1 MTTVGAAEPSDPVVE
16 SAAPAPVA
24 RGRGVTGLFAVT
36 MLVGAALSFAV
47 QPMFARIVLPVL
59 GGSAAVWST
68 SMVFFQAT
76 LLVGYAYGHL
86 TLRWLGARRQA
97 ALHLP
102 LLLAPL
108 LLLPVG
114 IPAGW
119 VPPVGGSPMLWL
131 LGVLAV
137 TVGPP
142 FVAVAATTPLL
153 SRWYVESG
161 HPRGADPYFL
171 YGASNVGSM
180 LGLLSYPLLV
190 EPVLPLAAQGR
201 VWTYGYLGFVVLV
214 AACARV
220 LWRSAPAPVRSESSG
235 EGERT
240 GWAERLRWLG
250 LAFVPA
256 CLLVGMTSVLTTD
269 LAPVPLL
276 WVLPLA
282 VYLLTFVVAFSP
294 RAGAARALLVARRL
308 LPPLVGVAL
317 WLLLSHSNEALL
329 LYIPLHLVVFGVAAL
344 CCHGRLALERPPA
357 ARLTGF
363 YLTLAAGGA
372 LGGSAAA
379 LVAPV
384 VFDHL
389 LEYPLGLVLA
399 VVALPAA
406 AGARSRRPLWT
417 VVAAVGPP
425 VAAVL
430 GLVLLRHWQEGH
442 RAEIAVL
449 AVAVGAALAPR
460 RRYARGV
467 ALAAVFLVATST
479 LDHLDGYISTDRDFY
494 GTLAVRDA
502 ADYHVLVDG
511 TTIHGAQATDPARRT
526 TPLTYFTNTGPLGTV
541 VRTARQ
547 HGLTGQVG
555 VIGLGAGT
563 MACQFRAGEQV
574 TFYEIDP
581 LVARV
586 AADPALFSYLRDCPP
601 RTRVVLG
608 DGRLSLAREP
618 AGRYGLVV
626 LDAFASDAVPVH
638 LLTRQAVELYR
649 SKLVPGGLVA
659 LNVSNRYLSLEPVLG
674 QVAASL
680 GLTCLS
686 TVDTDVAAEEGK
698 SSSRWVLLAADP
710 RDTGGVRADPRWSAC
725 PVRGRVWTDDYAYVL
740 GALHW

>member
-1 MTTVGAAEPSDPVVE
+1 MTTAGATHPEV
-16 SAAPAPVA
+16 AAPARA
-24 RGRGVTGLFAVT
+24 GRRRGVTALFAVT
-36 MLVGAALSFAV
+36 MLLGAALSFAV
-47 QPMFARIVLPVL
+47 QPMFARVVLPVL

-68 SMVFFQAT
+68 SMMFFQAA

-86 TLRWLGARRQA
+86 TLRRLGARRQA
-97 ALHLP
+97 VLHL
-102 LLLAPL
+102 LLLLPPL
-108 LLLPVG
+108 LLLPIG

-119 VPPVGGSPMLWL
+119 VPHGSPERWL

-153 SRWYVESG
+153 SRWYVDSG

-171 YGASNVGSM
+171 YAASNAGSM
-180 LGLLSYPLLV
+180 LGLLSYPLV
-190 EPVLPLAAQGR
+190 IEPVLPLAAQGR
-201 VWTYGYLGFVVLV
+201 VWTYGYLAFVLLV

-220 LWRSAPAPVRSESSG
+220 LWRSSPAAAAESTVVEPAATAAG
-235 EGERT
+235 T
-240 GWAERLRWLG
+240 GPARRLRWLG

-282 VYLLTFVVAFSP
+282 VYLATFVIAFSP
-294 RAGAARALLVARRL
+294 RAARALLVARRL
-308 LPPLVGVAL
+308 LPVLAGVAL
-317 WLLLSHSNEALL
+317 WLLLSRANGAPL

-372 LGGSAAA
+372 LGGAAAA

-384 VFDHL
+384 VFNHF

-399 VVALPAA
+399 VLALPAGVRA
-406 AGARSRRPLWT
+406 ARRPLWS
-417 VVAAVGPP
+417 VAAAVGLP
-425 VAAVL
+425 VATWL
-430 GLVLLRHWQEGH
+430 GLVLVRHWQGGH
-442 RAEIAVL
+442 RAEIAL
-449 AVAVGAALAPR
+449 LGAAVVAALAVR
-460 RRYARGV
+460 RRSARGL

-479 LDHLDGYISTDRDFY
+479 VDHLDHYISTDRDFY
-494 GTLAVRDA
+494 GTLAVRDTT
-502 ADYHVLVDG
+502 DYHILVDG

-541 VRTARQ
+541 VRTARER
-547 HGLTGQVG
+547 GLTGQVG

-574 TFYEIDP
+574 TFFEIDP
-581 LVARV
+581 LVEQV

-601 RTRVVLG
+601 DTRVVLG
-608 DGRLSLAREP
+608 DGRLSLSREP

-626 LDAFASDAVPVH
+626 LDAFASDVVPVH

-649 SKLVPGGLVA
+649 SRLVPGGLIA

-686 TVDTDVAAEEGK
+686 TLDTDVAAEQGK
-698 SSSRWVLLAADP
+698 SSSRWVLLAAAPD
-710 RDTGGVRADPRWSAC
+710 DTGGIRTDPRWTPC
-725 PVRGRVWTDDYAYVL
+725 PARGRVWTDDYANVL